1 VRSGAALFSAGSVWD
16 AFWTVKRRPQ
26 PHDVRIFLLSL
37 LAGLPAVLATMGLLA
52 AGDYSPKVTW
62 TVGAIV
68 LTVWLAV
75 SAAVRERVLRPLQ
88 TASNLVAALREGDF
102 SVRGRG
108 ARIGDPLGEL
118 MLELN
123 ELSATLREQRLG
135 SLEAGALL
143 QRVMDE
149 IEVAVFA
156 FDERGRAVLANRAG
170 ERLLGAELSRLP
182 SSDARQ
188 LGLGAAL
195 EGPAPRNLELTLPG
209 GAGKFELRRSAF
221 RLGGKPHQLLVLAD
235 LRRALREEERQAWQ
249 RLVRVLGHEINN
261 SLAPIHSIAQSA
273 QETLRAPAPHDG
285 WREDVASGL
294 QVIERRAESLSRFM
308 TSYARLARLPPPRLQ
323 PVEVEEWVR
332 RVAALEKRLSV
343 AVAPGP
349 EVRIQ
354 ADADQLDQLLINLV
368 RNAVDASLEM
378 KGGVTITWSAGAA
391 HVEVSVLDEGPGIA
405 DASNLFVPF
414 FTTKPQGTGIGLALS
429 RQIAELHQGT
439 LSLENRRD
447 RGGARARLRLP
458 LRPA

>member
-1 VRSGAALFSAGSVWD
+1 VGCVSD
-16 AFWTVKRRPQ
+16 VKRRPQ

-37 LAGLPAVLATMGLLA
+37 LAGLPAVLATLGLLA
-52 AGDYSPKVTW
+52 AGDYSAKVTW
-62 TVGAIV
+62 TVGAVVV
-68 LTVWLAV
+68 LVWLAV

-108 ARIGDPLGEL
+108 ARLGDPLGEL

-156 FDERGRAVLANRAG
+156 FDENGRAVLANRAG

-182 SSDARQ
+182 SSDALQ

-195 EGPAPRNLELTLPG
+195 LGPSPRNLELTLPG
-209 GAGKFELRRSAF
+209 GAGKFELRRSTF

-261 SLAPIHSIAQSA
+261 SLAPIHSIAQSV

-308 TSYARLARLPPPRLQ
+308 TSYARLARLPPPHLG

-332 RVAALEKRLSV
+332 RIAALEKRLPIGI
-343 AVAPGP
+343 APGP
-349 EVRIQ
+349 EVRIE

-368 RNAVDASLEM
+368 RNAVDASLETR
-378 KGGVTITWSAGAA
+378 GGVTVTWTAGAA
-391 HVEVSVLDEGPGIA
+391 QVEVSVLDEGHGIA

-439 LSLENRRD
+439 LSLENRGD
-447 RGGARARLRLP
+447 RAGARARLRLP
-458 LRPA
+458 LRPG

>member
-1 VRSGAALFSAGSVWD
+1 
-16 AFWTVKRRPQ
+16 VKRHPQ

-37 LAGLPAVLATMGLLA
+37 LAGLPAVLATLGLLV
-52 AGDYSPKVTW
+52 AGDYSAKISW
-62 TVGAIV
+62 TVGSLVVA
-68 LTVWLAV
+68 VWLAV

-108 ARIGDPLGEL
+108 ARLGDPLGEL

-123 ELSATLREQRLG
+123 ELSAVLHEQRLG

-156 FDERGRAVLANRAG
+156 FDEHGRAVLANRAG

-182 SSDARQ
+182 TSDARQ

-195 EGPAPRNLELTLPG
+195 LGPSPRNLELTLPG
-209 GAGKFELRRSAF
+209 GAGKFELRRSTF

-261 SLAPIHSIAQSA
+261 SLAPIHSIAQSV
-273 QETLRAPAPHDG
+273 QETLHSPHDG
-285 WREDVASGL
+285 WKEDVASGL

-308 TSYARLARLPPPRLQ
+308 TSYARLARLPPPRLGT
-323 PVEVEEWVR
+323 VEVEEWVR
-332 RVAALEKRLSV
+332 RIAALEKRLPV
-343 AVAPGP
+343 GIAPGP
-349 EVRIQ
+349 EVRIE

-368 RNAVDASLEM
+368 RNAVDASLETR
-378 KGGVTITWSAGAA
+378 GGVTVTWSAGAA
-391 HVEVSVLDEGPGIA
+391 HVEVSVIDEGPGIG

-439 LSLENRRD
+439 LSLENRGD
-447 RGGARARLRLP
+447 RAGARARLRLP
-458 LRPA
+458 LKPG

>member
-1 VRSGAALFSAGSVWD
+1 M
-16 AFWTVKRRPQ
+16 KRPEQ
-26 PHDVRIFLLSL
+26 PHDVRVFLLSL
-37 LAGLPAVLATMGLLA
+37 LAGLPAVVATLALLV
-52 AGDYSPKVTW
+52 AGDYTPKVTW
-62 TVGAIV
+62 TVGAV
-68 LTVWLAV
+68 VVAVWLAL

-108 ARIGDPLGEL
+108 ARLGDPLGEV

-123 ELSATLREQRLG
+123 ELSTTLREQRLG

-149 IEVAVFA
+149 IEVAIFA
-156 FDERGRAVLANRAG
+156 FDENGRAVLANRAG
-170 ERLLGAELSRLP
+170 ERLLGTELARLP

-195 EGPAPRNLELTLPG
+195 DGPSPRNLELTLPG
-209 GAGKFELRRSAF
+209 GAGKFELRRSTF

-261 SLAPIHSIAQSA
+261 SLAPIHSIAQSV
-273 QETLRAPAPHDG
+273 QETMRAPSPHDG
-285 WREDVASGL
+285 WKEDVASGL

-308 TSYARLARLPPPRLQ
+308 TSYARLARLPPPRFG
-323 PVEVEEWVR
+323 PVEIEDWVR
-332 RVAALEKRLSV
+332 RVATLEKRLEVRV
-343 AVAPGP
+343 ARGP

-368 RNAVDASLEM
+368 RNAVDASLETH
-378 KGGVTITWSAGAA
+378 GGVTITWTAAAA
-391 HVEVSVLDEGPGIA
+391 HVEISVLDEGPGIA

-429 RQIAELHQGT
+429 RQIAELHHGT
-439 LSLENRRD
+439 LSLENRGD
-447 RGGARARLRLP
+447 RAGARARLRLP
-458 LRPA
+458 LNPPE

>member
-1 VRSGAALFSAGSVWD
+1 MRSA
-16 AFWTVKRRPQ
+16 VKRRPQ

-37 LAGLPAVLATMGLLA
+37 LAGLPAVLATLGLLV
-52 AGDYSPKVTW
+52 AGDYSAKITW
-62 TVGAIV
+62 TLGTVV
-68 LTVWLAV
+68 VVVWLV
-75 SAAVRERVLRPLQ
+75 VCAAVRERVLRPLQ
-88 TASNLVAALREGDF
+88 TASNLVAALREDDF

-108 ARIGDPLGEL
+108 ARLGDPLGEL

-156 FDERGRAVLANRAG
+156 FDENGRAVLANRAG
-170 ERLLGAELSRLP
+170 ERLLGAELARLP

-195 EGPAPRNLELTLPG
+195 LGPSPRNLELTLPG
-209 GAGKFELRRSAF
+209 GAGKFELRRSTF

-261 SLAPIHSIAQSA
+261 SLAPIHSIAQSV
-273 QETLRAPAPHDG
+273 QDTLRAPAPHEG

-308 TSYARLARLPPPRLQ
+308 TSYARLARLPPPRLG

-332 RVAALEKRLSV
+332 RIAALEKRLQVS
-343 AVAPGP
+343 VAPGP
-349 EVRIQ
+349 EVRIE

-368 RNAVDASLEM
+368 RNAVDASLETR
-378 KGGVTITWSAGAA
+378 GDVTVTWTAGAA
-391 HVEVSVLDEGPGIA
+391 HVEVSVLDEGHGIA

-439 LSLENRRD
+439 LSLENRGD
-447 RGGARARLRLP
+447 RAGARARLRLP
-458 LRPA
+458 LRPG

>member
-1 VRSGAALFSAGSVWD
+1 MRSA
-16 AFWTVKRRPQ
+16 VKRRPQ

-37 LAGLPAVLATMGLLA
+37 LAGLPAVLATLGLLV
-52 AGDYSPKVTW
+52 AGDYSAKITW
-62 TVGAIV
+62 TLGTVV
-68 LTVWLAV
+68 VVVWLV
-75 SAAVRERVLRPLQ
+75 VCAAVRERVLRPLQ
-88 TASNLVAALREGDF
+88 TASNLVAALREDDF

-108 ARIGDPLGEL
+108 ARLGDPLGEL

-156 FDERGRAVLANRAG
+156 FDENGRAVLANRAG
-170 ERLLGAELSRLP
+170 ERLLGAELARLP

-195 EGPAPRNLELTLPG
+195 LGPSPRNLELTLPG
-209 GAGKFELRRSAF
+209 GAGKFELRRSTF

-261 SLAPIHSIAQSA
+261 SLAPIHSIAQSV
-273 QETLRAPAPHDG
+273 QDTLRAPAPHEG

-308 TSYARLARLPPPRLQ
+308 TSYARLARLPPPRLG

-332 RVAALEKRLSV
+332 RIAALEKRLQV
-343 AVAPGP
+343 IVAPGP
-349 EVRIQ
+349 EVRIE

-368 RNAVDASLEM
+368 RNAVDASLETR
-378 KGGVTITWSAGAA
+378 GDVTVTWTAGAA
-391 HVEVSVLDEGPGIA
+391 HVEVSVLDEGHGIA

-439 LSLENRRD
+439 LSLENRGD
-447 RGGARARLRLP
+447 RAGARARLRLP
-458 LRPA
+458 LRPG

>member
-1 VRSGAALFSAGSVWD
+1 
-16 AFWTVKRRPQ
+16 VKRPEQ

-37 LAGLPAVLATMGLLA
+37 LAGLPAVAATLALLI
-52 AGDYSPKVTW
+52 AGDYSTKVTW
-62 TVGAIV
+62 TVGTIV
-68 LTVWLAV
+68 VAVWLAF

-108 ARIGDPLGEL
+108 ARLGDPLGEL

-123 ELSATLREQRLG
+123 ELSTTLREQRLG

-156 FDERGRAVLANRAG
+156 FDEKGRAVLANRAG
-170 ERLLGAELSRLP
+170 ERLLGTELARLP

-195 EGPAPRNLELTLPG
+195 DGPSPRNLELTLPG
-209 GAGKFELRRSAF
+209 GAGKFELRRSTF

-261 SLAPIHSIAQSA
+261 SLAPIHSIAQSV
-273 QETLRAPAPHDG
+273 QETLRAPSPHDG

-308 TSYARLARLPPPRLQ
+308 TSYARLARLPPPRLG
-323 PVEVEEWVR
+323 PVEIEDWVR
-332 RVAALEKRLSV
+332 RIATLEKRLEV
-343 AVAPGP
+343 RVAPGP

-368 RNAVDASLEM
+368 RNAVDASLETR
-378 KGGVTITWSAGAA
+378 GGVTITWTAGAA
-391 HVEVSVLDEGPGIA
+391 QVEISVLDEGPGIA

-414 FTTKPQGTGIGLALS
+414 FTTKPHGTGIGLALS
-429 RQIAELHQGT
+429 RQIAELHHGT
-439 LSLENRRD
+439 LSLENRGD
-447 RGGARARLRLP
+447 RAGARARLRLP
-458 LRPA
+458 LNPPA

>member
-1 VRSGAALFSAGSVWD
+1 MRSA
-16 AFWTVKRRPQ
+16 VKRRPQ
-26 PHDVRIFLLSL
+26 PHDVRIFVLSL
-37 LAGLPAVLATMGLLA
+37 LAGLPAVLATLGLLV
-52 AGDYSPKVTW
+52 AGDYSAKITW
-62 TVGAIV
+62 TLGTVV
-68 LTVWLAV
+68 VVVWLVV

-88 TASNLVAALREGDF
+88 TASNLVAALREDDF

-108 ARIGDPLGEL
+108 ARLGDPLGEL

-149 IEVAVFA
+149 IEVVVFA
-156 FDERGRAVLANRAG
+156 FDENGRAVLANRAG
-170 ERLLGAELSRLP
+170 ERLLGAELARLP

-195 EGPAPRNLELTLPG
+195 LGPSPRNLELTLPG
-209 GAGKFELRRSAF
+209 GAGKFELRRSTF

-261 SLAPIHSIAQSA
+261 SLAPIHSIAQSV
-273 QETLRAPAPHDG
+273 QDTLRAPAPHDG

-308 TSYARLARLPPPRLQ
+308 TSYARLARLPPPRLG

-332 RVAALEKRLSV
+332 RIAALEKRLQVS
-343 AVAPGP
+343 VAPGP
-349 EVRIQ
+349 EVRIE

-368 RNAVDASLEM
+368 RNAVDASLETR
-378 KGGVTITWSAGAA
+378 GDVTVTWTAGAA
-391 HVEVSVLDEGPGIA
+391 HVEVSVLDEGHGIA

-439 LSLENRRD
+439 LSLENRGD
-447 RGGARARLRLP
+447 RAGARARLRLP
-458 LRPA
+458 LRPG

>member
-1 VRSGAALFSAGSVWD
+1 
-16 AFWTVKRRPQ
+16 VKRPEQ
-26 PHDVRIFLLSL
+26 PHDVRVFLLSL
-37 LAGLPAVLATMGLLA
+37 LAGLPAVVATLALLV
-52 AGDYSPKVTW
+52 AGDYTPKVTW
-62 TVGAIV
+62 TVGAV
-68 LTVWLAV
+68 VVAVWLAL

-108 ARIGDPLGEL
+108 ARLGDPLGEV

-123 ELSATLREQRLG
+123 ELSMTLREQRLG

-149 IEVAVFA
+149 IEVAIFA
-156 FDERGRAVLANRAG
+156 FDENGRAVLANRAG
-170 ERLLGAELSRLP
+170 ERLLGTELARLP

-195 EGPAPRNLELTLPG
+195 DGPSPRNLELTLPG
-209 GAGKFELRRSAF
+209 GAGKFELRRSTF

-261 SLAPIHSIAQSA
+261 SLAPIHSIAQSV
-273 QETLRAPAPHDG
+273 QETMRAPSPHDG
-285 WREDVASGL
+285 WKEDVASGL

-308 TSYARLARLPPPRLQ
+308 TSYARLARLPPPRFG
-323 PVEVEEWVR
+323 PVEIEDWVR
-332 RVAALEKRLSV
+332 RVATLEKRLEVRV
-343 AVAPGP
+343 ARGP

-368 RNAVDASLEM
+368 RNAVDASLETH
-378 KGGVTITWSAGAA
+378 GGVTITWTAAAA
-391 HVEVSVLDEGPGIA
+391 HVEISVLDEGPGIA

-429 RQIAELHQGT
+429 RQIAELHHGT
-439 LSLENRRD
+439 LSLENRGD
-447 RGGARARLRLP
+447 RAGARARLRLP
-458 LRPA
+458 LNPPE

>member
-1 VRSGAALFSAGSVWD
+1 M
-16 AFWTVKRRPQ
+16 KRHPQ

-37 LAGLPAVLATMGLLA
+37 LAGLPAVLATLGLLV
-52 AGDYSPKVTW
+52 AGDYSAKISW
-62 TVGAIV
+62 TVGSLVVA
-68 LTVWLAV
+68 VWLAV

-108 ARIGDPLGEL
+108 ARLGDPLGEL

-123 ELSATLREQRLG
+123 ELSAVLHEQRLG

-156 FDERGRAVLANRAG
+156 FDEHGRAVLANRAG

-182 SSDARQ
+182 TSDARQ

-195 EGPAPRNLELTLPG
+195 LGPSPRNLELTLPG
-209 GAGKFELRRSAF
+209 GAGKFELRRSTF

-261 SLAPIHSIAQSA
+261 SLAPIHSIAQSV
-273 QETLRAPAPHDG
+273 QETLHSPHDG
-285 WREDVASGL
+285 WKEDVASGL

-308 TSYARLARLPPPRLQ
+308 TSYARLARLPPPRLGT
-323 PVEVEEWVR
+323 VEVEEWVR
-332 RVAALEKRLSV
+332 RIAALEKRLPV
-343 AVAPGP
+343 GIAPGP
-349 EVRIQ
+349 EVRIE

-368 RNAVDASLEM
+368 RNAVDASLETR
-378 KGGVTITWSAGAA
+378 GGVTVTWSAGAA
-391 HVEVSVLDEGPGIA
+391 HVEVSVIDEGPGIG

-439 LSLENRRD
+439 LSLENRGD
-447 RGGARARLRLP
+447 RAGARARLRLP
-458 LRPA
+458 LKPG

>member
-1 VRSGAALFSAGSVWD
+1 
-16 AFWTVKRRPQ
+16 VKRREL
-26 PHDVRIFLLSL
+26 PHDVRVFLLSL
-37 LAGLPAVLATMGLLA
+37 LAGFPAVLAVLLLLL
-52 AGDYSPKVTW
+52 AGDYTPKVTW
-62 TVGAIV
+62 TVGALV
-68 LTVWLAV
+68 VAVWLGV

-108 ARIGDPLGEL
+108 ARLGDPLGEV

-123 ELSATLREQRLG
+123 ELSLTLREQRLG

-149 IEVAVFA
+149 IEVAIFA
-156 FDERGRAVLANRAG
+156 FDENGRAVLANRAG

-188 LGLGAAL
+188 LGLGTAL
-195 EGPAPRNLELTLPG
+195 DGPSPRNLELTLPG

-261 SLAPIHSIAQSA
+261 SLAPIHSIAQSVQA
-273 QETLRAPAPHDG
+273 TLRAPAPHDG
-285 WREDVASGL
+285 WKEDVVSGL
-294 QVIERRAESLSRFM
+294 EVIERRAESLSRFM
-308 TSYARLARLPPPRLQ
+308 TSYARLARLPPPRLGQ
-323 PVEVEEWVR
+323 VEVEQWVR
-332 RVAALEKRLSV
+332 RIAALEKRLPVRVS
-343 AVAPGP
+343 PGP
-349 EVRIQ
+349 EVTIQ

-368 RNAVDASLEM
+368 RNAVDASLETR
-378 KGGVTITWSAGAA
+378 GAVTVTWAAGAA
-391 HVEVSVLDEGPGIA
+391 HVEVSVLDEGPGIG

-429 RQIAELHQGT
+429 RQIAELHHGT
-439 LSLENRRD
+439 LSLENRGD
-447 RGGARARLRLP
+447 RAGARARLRLP
-458 LRPA
+458 LHPGESAQVRG

>member
-1 VRSGAALFSAGSVWD
+1 M
-16 AFWTVKRRPQ
+16 KRPEQ
-26 PHDVRIFLLSL
+26 PHDVRVFLLSL
-37 LAGLPAVLATMGLLA
+37 LAGLPAVVATLALLV
-52 AGDYSPKVTW
+52 AGDYTPKVTW
-62 TVGAIV
+62 TVGAV
-68 LTVWLAV
+68 VVAVWLAL

-108 ARIGDPLGEL
+108 ARLGDPLGEV

-123 ELSATLREQRLG
+123 ELSMTLREQRLG

-149 IEVAVFA
+149 IEVAIFA
-156 FDERGRAVLANRAG
+156 FDENGRAVLANRAG
-170 ERLLGAELSRLP
+170 ERLLGTELARLP

-195 EGPAPRNLELTLPG
+195 DGPSPRNLELTLPG
-209 GAGKFELRRSAF
+209 GAGKFELRRSTF

-261 SLAPIHSIAQSA
+261 SLAPIHSIAQSV
-273 QETLRAPAPHDG
+273 QETMRAPSPHDG
-285 WREDVASGL
+285 WKEDVASGL

-308 TSYARLARLPPPRLQ
+308 TSYARLARLPPPRFG
-323 PVEVEEWVR
+323 PVEIEDWVR
-332 RVAALEKRLSV
+332 RVATLEKRLEVRV
-343 AVAPGP
+343 ARGP

-368 RNAVDASLEM
+368 RNAVDASLETQ
-378 KGGVTITWSAGAA
+378 GGVTITWTAAAA
-391 HVEVSVLDEGPGIA
+391 HVEISVLDEGPGIA

-429 RQIAELHQGT
+429 RQIAELHHGT
-439 LSLENRRD
+439 LSLENRGD
-447 RGGARARLRLP
+447 RAGARARLRLP
-458 LRPA
+458 LNPPE